1 MPVVI
6 IPAGSPFRPIDLDG
20 GDPEARAF
28 READAR
34 AGWRIL
40 LTGRAVGHVGLW
52 SMSTSDSSPG
62 ALRRQLRPDD
72 AIDDIEETWR
82 GTHAGHAL
90 RVRSRRTIRR
100 HDDDRRLIAEQL
112 SWSWSLDQ
120 QLFVL
125 SSHTLFPMLAETV
138 FETVDSVAARMEIHD
153 AGA

>member
-1 MPVVI
+1 MTVVI
-6 IPAGSPFRPIDLDG
+6 IPDGLPFSPIDIDS
-20 GDPEARAF
+20 GDPEARAL

-34 AGWRIL
+34 AGWRVM
-40 LTGRAVGHVGLW
+40 LTGRAVGHVALW
-52 SMSTSDSSPG
+52 SMSTSGTSPG

-72 AIDDIEETWR
+72 VIDDVEESWR
-82 GTHAGHAL
+82 GTHAGKAL

-112 SWSWSLDQ
+112 SWSWELDQ

-138 FETVDSVAARMEIHD
+138 FEAVDSAAARLEIHD
-153 AGA
+153 SRA